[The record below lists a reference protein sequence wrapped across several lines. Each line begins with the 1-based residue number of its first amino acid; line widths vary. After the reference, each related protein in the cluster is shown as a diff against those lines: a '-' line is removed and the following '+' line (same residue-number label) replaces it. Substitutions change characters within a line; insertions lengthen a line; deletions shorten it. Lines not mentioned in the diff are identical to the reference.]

1 MKMNKT
7 TRFVSAAAAAALAF
21 TGIAA
26 LPAHAAPTTITFWAM
41 QGQVGEV
48 NAAKQEVA
56 AFNSIHDDI
65 EVKLVFKDSMG
76 TALDATKADA
86 LPDAFEFDGETMA
99 HLVYDGKLLKLNGLV
114 DAKTLNNALTSI
126 KSQNTATDGNT
137 YAVSQYDSGLSLW
150 GNKSMLKAAGVSY
163 PTTWAKAW
171 TAKEFT
177 TVLGKLAKK
186 SKAKKAIDMKENYG
200 IGGGW
205 AGYAF
210 TPIANSAGTQ
220 LLTADKSK
228 AAFAT
233 AKVAA
238 AMKTWASWKKF
249 SDPSADDSAFTKK
262 RVALAWVGHW
272 AGPGI
277 RTALGKD
284 AVLIPLPNFGFGTK
298 SGQGS
303 HSLAIGSKS
312 KNAAAAAKFLEFI
325 TSDQWII
332 NLTNQNGAV
341 PASKTALANS
351 KDYAKGGIL
360 ALYGQQLAASC
371 GEKKPTT
378 KCVTVPRSITPA
390 WPTINTEFSKA
401 AQTIWDGGNALDAL
415 KKAAAAVNQNISDN
429 GGYKN

>member
-1 MKMNKT
+1 MKKSIRAT
-7 TRFVSAAAAAALAF
+7 GLVAAAALA
-21 TGIAA
+21 GVS
-26 LPAHAAPTTITFWAM
+26 LVSVPAHAATTTITFWAM
-41 QGQVGEV
+41 QGQTGEV

-76 TALDATKADA
+76 TTLDATKADA
-86 LPDAFEFDGETMA
+86 LPDVFEYDGETLA
-99 HLVYDGKLLKLNGLV
+99 HLVYDGKLLKLNGV
-114 DAKTLNNALTSI
+114 VAPATLNNALTSI
-126 KSQNTATDGNT
+126 KSQNTASDGNT
-137 YAVSQYDSGLSLW
+137 YAVSQYDSGLTLW
-150 GNKSMLKAAGVSY
+150 GNKAMLKAAGVSY
-163 PTTWAKAW
+163 PTTWDKAW
-171 TAKEFT
+171 TAAQFT
-177 TVLGKLAKK
+177 DVLKKLAA
-186 SKAKKAIDMKENYG
+186 KAPGKKAIDFKENYG

-210 TPIANSAGTQ
+210 TPIANSTGTQ
-220 LLTADKSK
+220 LLNSSKSK
-228 AAFAT
+228 SAFAT

-238 AMKTWASWKKF
+238 ALKTWASWKQF

-272 AGPGI
+272 AGPAI

-284 AVLIPLPNFGFGTK
+284 AVLIPLPNFGAGSK

-303 HSLAIGSKS
+303 HSLAISSKT

-325 TSDQWII
+325 TQDQWIN
-332 NLTNQNGAV
+332 NLTKQNGAV
-341 PASKTALANS
+341 PASKSALANN
-351 KDYAKGGIL
+351 KDYAKGGLL
-360 ALYGQQLAASC
+360 ALYGEQLAASC
-371 GEKKPTT
+371 GEKVPTV

-401 AQTIWDGGNALDAL
+401 AQAIWDGGDALTAL
-415 KKAAAAVNQNISDN
+415 KKAAKAIDQNIADN